1 MQTAHNV
8 KVGMRVK
15 IKNTEGVYIVTH
27 ITPGG
32 TVLMRDTILGA
43 VRTANINTVFPA

>member
-8 KVGMRVK
+8 KIGMRVK

-27 ITPGG
+27 ITLRGEIW
-32 TVLMRDTILGA
+32 LRDTVIGA
-43 VRTANINTVFPA
+43 VRTAKWDVVFPA